1 MRIRSVVR
9 VNRHGMARGA
19 EFAFRGGFEIGHI
32 ASHGG
37 GDRQWSEAD
46 EEPQFD
52 DAREWRS
59 SHEKDD
65 ENGGR
70 EKRHK

>member
-1 MRIRSVVR
+1 MRISRIVG
-9 VNRHGMARGA
+9 VNRHGMTRGA

-32 ASHGG
+32 ARHGG
-37 GDRQWSEAD
+37 GDRQWSKAD

-52 DAREWRS
+52 NTRERRS